1 MPKPPARAKA
11 KIKMES
17 AGGGKAAARGKAG
30 AKGKAAAKGKPQ
42 ARLKRT
48 RRSLWSRLLAPLR
61 RLGAL
66 LPGRRRK
73 ARAKGKAAAQTR
85 GARALLGGLGQ
96 KRTLAQWKELRRRTT
111 AEVKAHLAEEQP
123 VPAIKK
129 LTRALLEDPQH
140 PAYHE
145 LLKKAV
151 EQRRRRRIKAGRKD
165 PWADLP
171 KDLKQEALQL
181 EAFSAYVDELEQL
194 FDKAGIP
201 PLSAPPPPEERQAR
215 KGKAKAAKGKGR
227 KPAA

>member
-1 MPKPPARAKA
+1 MPKGKRARQQKPASGAQKPA
-11 KIKMES
+11 
-17 AGGGKAAARGKAG
+17 AGQRKSG
-30 AKGKAAAKGKPQ
+30 KGKPR
-42 ARLKRT
+42 ARKPT
-48 RRSLWSRLLAPLR
+48 LWTPLASPFQRLLG
-61 RLGAL
+61 LGRKPRKAKPSARAAL
-66 LPGRRRK
+66 LPG
-73 ARAKGKAAAQTR
+73 G
-85 GARALLGGLGQ
+85 GQ

-111 AEVKAHLAEEQP
+111 AEVKAHLAEQQP

-151 EQRRRRRIKAGRKD
+151 EQRRQRRIKAGRKD
-165 PWADLP
+165 PWAELP

-201 PLSAPPPPEERQAR
+201 PLSAPPPPDQRQER
-215 KGKAKAAKGKGR
+215 KGKGSTVEA
-227 KPAA
+227 

>member
-1 MPKPPARAKA
+1 MPKPKPTISAAKPTKPTKPTAKPPKRRRPSLLARLVAPFKRLLGRSKAKVGAKVSGKSAARA
-11 KIKMES
+11 
-17 AGGGKAAARGKAG
+17 
-30 AKGKAAAKGKPQ
+30 
-42 ARLKRT
+42 T
-48 RRSLWSRLLAPLR
+48 
-61 RLGAL
+61 L
-66 LPGRRRK
+66 LPG
-73 ARAKGKAAAQTR
+73 GD
-85 GARALLGGLGQ
+85 Q

-111 AEVKAHLAEEQP
+111 AEVKAHLAEQQP

-151 EQRRRRRIKAGRKD
+151 DQRRQRRIKAGAKD
-165 PWADLP
+165 PWAELP

-201 PLSAPPPPEERQAR
+201 PLSAPPPPEQGQA
-215 KGKAKAAKGKGR
+215 KKTEKGR
-227 KPAA
+227 GRRQKAEA

>member
-1 MPKPPARAKA
+1 MPKPKPTISAAKPTKPTAKPTKRRRPSLLARLVAPFKRLLGRSKAKA
-11 KIKMES
+11 GAKIGAKVS
-17 AGGGKAAARGKAG
+17 GKAAARA
-30 AKGKAAAKGKPQ
+30 
-42 ARLKRT
+42 T
-48 RRSLWSRLLAPLR
+48 
-61 RLGAL
+61 L
-66 LPGRRRK
+66 LPG
-73 ARAKGKAAAQTR
+73 GD
-85 GARALLGGLGQ
+85 Q

-111 AEVKAHLAEEQP
+111 AEVKAHLAEQQP

-151 EQRRRRRIKAGRKD
+151 DQRRQRRIKAGAKD
-165 PWADLP
+165 PWAELP

-201 PLSAPPPPEERQAR
+201 PLSAPPPPEQGQA
-215 KGKAKAAKGKGR
+215 KKTEKGR
-227 KPAA
+227 GRRQKAEA

>member
-1 MPKPPARAKA
+1 MPEGKRTKAAAQSKPAGKRKPAAQRKPRARKPSFWSRLASPFKRLLGRAK
-11 KIKMES
+11 
-17 AGGGKAAARGKAG
+17 GGGKRKPSARA
-30 AKGKAAAKGKPQ
+30 
-42 ARLKRT
+42 
-48 RRSLWSRLLAPLR
+48 
-61 RLGAL
+61 AL
-66 LPGRRRK
+66 LPG
-73 ARAKGKAAAQTR
+73 G
-85 GARALLGGLGQ
+85 GQ

-111 AEVKAHLAEEQP
+111 AEVKAHLAEQQP

-151 EQRRRRRIKAGRKD
+151 EQRRQRRIKAGRKD
-165 PWADLP
+165 PWAELP

>member
-1 MPKPPARAKA
+1 MPKPKPTISAAKPTKPTAKPTKRRRPSLLARLVAPFKRLLGRSKAKA
-11 KIKMES
+11 GAK
-17 AGGGKAAARGKAG
+17 AGAKVSGKAAARA
-30 AKGKAAAKGKPQ
+30 
-42 ARLKRT
+42 T
-48 RRSLWSRLLAPLR
+48 
-61 RLGAL
+61 L
-66 LPGRRRK
+66 LPG
-73 ARAKGKAAAQTR
+73 GD
-85 GARALLGGLGQ
+85 Q

-111 AEVKAHLAEEQP
+111 AEVKAHLAEQQP

-151 EQRRRRRIKAGRKD
+151 DQRRQRRIKAGAKD
-165 PWADLP
+165 PWAELP

-201 PLSAPPPPEERQAR
+201 PLSAPPPPEQGQA
-215 KGKAKAAKGKGR
+215 KKTEKGR
-227 KPAA
+227 GRRQKAEA

>member
-1 MPKPPARAKA
+1 MPEGKRDMPAGKRHKNPAVASKRKPRAR
-11 KIKMES
+11 
-17 AGGGKAAARGKAG
+17 
-30 AKGKAAAKGKPQ
+30 KP
-42 ARLKRT
+42 
-48 RRSLWSRLLAPLR
+48 SLWSRLASTFK
-61 RLGAL
+61 RLLGRVKGGSKRKSGAARASL
-66 LPGRRRK
+66 LPG
-73 ARAKGKAAAQTR
+73 G
-85 GARALLGGLGQ
+85 GQ

-111 AEVKAHLAEEQP
+111 AEVKAHLAEQQP

-151 EQRRRRRIKAGRKD
+151 EQRRQRRIKAGRKD
-165 PWADLP
+165 PWAELP

>member
-1 MPKPPARAKA
+1 MAPFKRLLGRSKAKA
-11 KIKMES
+11 GAK
-17 AGGGKAAARGKAG
+17 AGAKVSGKAAARA
-30 AKGKAAAKGKPQ
+30 
-42 ARLKRT
+42 T
-48 RRSLWSRLLAPLR
+48 
-61 RLGAL
+61 L
-66 LPGRRRK
+66 LPG
-73 ARAKGKAAAQTR
+73 GD
-85 GARALLGGLGQ
+85 Q

-111 AEVKAHLAEEQP
+111 AEVKAHLAEQQP

-151 EQRRRRRIKAGRKD
+151 DQRRQRRIKAGAKD
-165 PWADLP
+165 PWAELP

-201 PLSAPPPPEERQAR
+201 PLSAPPPPEQGQA
-215 KGKAKAAKGKGR
+215 KKTEKGR
-227 KPAA
+227 GRRQKAEA

>member
-1 MPKPPARAKA
+1 MPKPKPTISAAKPTKPTAKPTKRRRPSLLARLVAPFKRLLGRSKAKA
-11 KIKMES
+11 GAK
-17 AGGGKAAARGKAG
+17 GGAKVSGKAAARA
-30 AKGKAAAKGKPQ
+30 
-42 ARLKRT
+42 T
-48 RRSLWSRLLAPLR
+48 
-61 RLGAL
+61 L
-66 LPGRRRK
+66 LPG
-73 ARAKGKAAAQTR
+73 GD
-85 GARALLGGLGQ
+85 Q

-111 AEVKAHLAEEQP
+111 AEVKAHLAEQQP

-151 EQRRRRRIKAGRKD
+151 DQRRQRRIKAGAKD
-165 PWADLP
+165 PWAELP

-201 PLSAPPPPEERQAR
+201 PLSAPPPPEQGQA
-215 KGKAKAAKGKGR
+215 KKTEKGR
-227 KPAA
+227 GRRQKAEA

>member
-1 MPKPPARAKA
+1 MPK
-11 KIKMES
+11 
-17 AGGGKAAARGKAG
+17 GKRSRPQKPVSRKRRPSFWSRLASPFKRLLGLGRKPR
-30 AKGKAAAKGKPQ
+30 KGKPS
-42 ARLKRT
+42 AR
-48 RRSLWSRLLAPLR
+48 A
-61 RLGAL
+61 AL
-66 LPGRRRK
+66 LPG
-73 ARAKGKAAAQTR
+73 G
-85 GARALLGGLGQ
+85 GQ

-111 AEVKAHLAEEQP
+111 AEVKAHLAEQQP

-151 EQRRRRRIKAGRKD
+151 EQRRQRRIKAGRKD
-165 PWADLP
+165 PWAELP

-201 PLSAPPPPEERQAR
+201 PLSAPPPPEQRQER
-215 KGKAKAAKGKGR
+215 KGRKGKGKGR
-227 KPAA
+227 QVEA

>member
-1 MPKPPARAKA
+1 MPSGKRSPNQKPP
-11 KIKMES
+11 S
-17 AGGGKAAARGKAG
+17 GKST
-30 AKGKAAAKGKPQ
+30 PQ
-42 ARLKRT
+42 ERKS
-48 RRSLWSRLLAPLR
+48 SLWSRLAAPFK
-61 RLGAL
+61 RLLGRSRT
-66 LPGRRRK
+66 PGK
-73 ARAKGKAAAQTR
+73 VKAAA
-85 GARALLGGLGQ
+85 RASLSLGGQ
-96 KRTLAQWKELRRRTT
+96 KRTLAQWKELRRSTT
-111 AEVKAHLAEEQP
+111 AEVKAHLAEQQP

-151 EQRRRRRIKAGRKD
+151 EQRRQRRIKAGRKD

-201 PLSAPPPPEERQAR
+201 PLSAPPPPEQRQDQKAYKR
-215 KGKAKAAKGKGR
+215 KQKLQAEGAKSRSGPPTA
-227 KPAA
+227 